1 MLYGLTIGLTIAQ
14 QQGIST
20 SQDVYKFNFRKQDNL
35 QTTTYSNKKM
45 AAHQKHRYSLVN
57 DEQKRKLIEETASRL
72 SKINK
77 AANDFKRPS
86 TFQTGKA
93 PASKRV
99 KVVDLPIVV
108 NELKEKKE
116 VNKKSHPAT
125 NAFEVSREVG
135 KTVEKKTPTTVEQ
148 KIKLIE
154 EANSAQAKMNQ
165 SVDFKRPSQLVAND
179 SIIKVKMTIDP
190 DVICFVAGYKM
201 SNAKRLEK
209 IHQVEI
215 YIPGYQGASEIT
227 VKGPAVNVY
236 AAQVNIAECLP
247 YEARFPI
254 DKEHIE
260 TVLGPNG
267 EEKRAMFK
275 AHNVLLSIHEDKEV
289 VITGKLKGCEA
300 AKKAIESRINAK
312 KIDEAYQETLFVTG
326 DQMKLIAGEDDSKS
340 SVKRIKSTFGV
351 SLIVDSSR
359 PPEYGRYGI
368 GLKGPSA
375 ELVSA
380 AKKDI
385 LDNLPCVLIFTV
397 DERFIK
403 KTLIPRTK
411 EKFGVEIFLK
421 EGKAN
426 VSGKKGSAEAA
437 KEAIIA
443 SISAKRKRTEAC
455 ASPISNK
462 RKKNDVVATP

>member
-1 MLYGLTIGLTIAQ
+1 
-14 QQGIST
+14 
-20 SQDVYKFNFRKQDNL
+20 
-35 QTTTYSNKKM
+35 M
-45 AAHQKHRYSLVN
+45 AAQKHRYSLVN
-57 DEQKRKLIEETASRL
+57 EMKLIEETASRL

-77 AANDFKRPS
+77 AAAGFKRSS

-93 PASKRV
+93 PALKRV
-99 KVVDLPIVV
+99 KVEDLPIVV

-116 VNKKSHPAT
+116 VLNKKSQPAT
-125 NAFEVSREVG
+125 NASEVSREVG
-135 KTVEKKTPTTVEQ
+135 KTAEKKTPTTVEQ

-165 SVDFKRPSQLVAND
+165 SVDFKRPSSSSSTQLVAND

-247 YEARFPI
+247 YEVRFPI

-260 TVLGPNG
+260 AVLGPNG

-289 VITGKLKGCEA
+289 VITGKRIGCEA

-351 SLIVDSSR
+351 SLIVDSSP

-397 DERFIK
+397 DERFVK
-403 KTLIPRTK
+403 KTLIPRMK
-411 EKFGVEIFLK
+411 EKFDVEIFLK

-443 SISAKRKRTEAC
+443 SISD
-455 ASPISNK
+455 K
-462 RKKNDVVATP
+462 RKKTDVVATP